1 LERDADDTNDY
12 EFGCRKLIQIIYD
25 DDDEEHHPDVMLRR
39 TSPRE
44 LYRYLKQQYWYLV
57 HTGQLE
63 EDALHLV
70 SILTEHGEE
79 LGLGKDKECGKN
91 ESSNSLLNGDS
102 RAIMSVPSTDTAIS
116 TLDAML
122 VARIE
127 SQKSMV
133 QDDVTEHEIGEI
145 MDDDEK
151 EFRIELERIKDEELS
166 VATEEV
172 ILRKA
177 LEEDHHYHTNDQHGC
192 PQTGSSSRDDR
203 Q

>member
-12 EFGCRKLIQIIYD
+12 EFCCRKLIQIIYD

-70 SILTEHGEE
+70 SILSMEKA
-79 LGLGKDKECGKN
+79 KDEECGKN
-91 ESSNSLLNGDS
+91 ASSHSLLNGDS
-102 RAIMSVPSTDTAIS
+102 RAIMAVPSTDTAVS
-116 TLDAML
+116 TLDAMM

-133 QDDVTEHEIGEI
+133 RDNVTDHEIGET
-145 MDDDEK
+145 MDN
-151 EFRIELERIKDEELS
+151 DEE
-166 VATEEV
+166 E
-172 ILRKA
+172 LR
-177 LEEDHHYHTNDQHGC
+177 L
-192 PQTGSSSRDDR
+192 
-203 Q
+203 